1 MSSGE
6 CLQTNRSSDTNE
18 PAAVAGK
25 QSKSMKVFLRNT
37 QSGWYFQEPSKWT
50 PAQEEALDLTQVARA
65 VEQIFATHLENV
77 EILLCYD
84 DPRYDLILPVPPSP
98 SQGEASRQRQPS
110 PESLAGQTGR
120 SGPPEHRGRPL

>member
-50 PAQEEALDLTQVARA
+50 PAQEEALDIEQTSLPEDAGVGRLECEVKRSARRDKKGPSSVGPDQGA
-65 VEQIFATHLENV
+65 V
-77 EILLCYD
+77 
-84 DPRYDLILPVPPSP
+84 DPRPV
-98 SQGEASRQRQPS
+98 A
-110 PESLAGQTGR
+110 
-120 SGPPEHRGRPL
+120 